1 MNGFMFA
8 LLLVA
13 AAALI
18 FGLWPNIQHT
28 LAHAP
33 AGQAA
38 QGPPPGGPIPPPS
51 QLAQMSLSQL
61 VEVLGL
67 SKVMKVDDTFG
78 NTIDRII
85 IIMAWVLL
93 SGYLSLVAGLF
104 AASFIT
110 SSLTAGYLVSFA
122 LWILILGGT
131 LRYFLVYV
139 REDTAFIAVEAI
151 SGTQHVFLTGLD
163 VKYPTESVHKRNFV
177 DLTMREISEYVTYN
191 TKDGARYSYTYLLLY
206 RPSVNRL
213 PIYRA
218 VNEEDIVR
226 EVQAIVRSALS
237 LATLQKLSDELNEG
251 NVASGLE
258 KELLT
263 KLGQGNDDW
272 GHQLEYRFGIDIVNI
287 SLSEPTPHDDLIEA
301 RQAEIIAKK
310 VRSTADE
317 LRKGDPTLS
326 SQEAMNA
333 ALMLNKEDISK
344 TVHSYELG
352 AIPKIIGDAVDKAV
366 NAFVNRP
373 ASGENRS

>member
-1 MNGFMFA
+1 
-8 LLLVA
+8 
-13 AAALI
+13 
-18 FGLWPNIQHT
+18 
-28 LAHAP
+28 
-33 AGQAA
+33 
-38 QGPPPGGPIPPPS
+38 
-51 QLAQMSLSQL
+51 MSLSQL